1 MVIDAVYL
9 FLQELVVFAFVC
21 LSVSRIT
28 KKMSKNFDEFLEG
41 MELATTG

>member
-1 MVIDAVYL
+1 MVNDAVYL
-9 FLQELVVFAFVC
+9 FLQEVVFAFVC